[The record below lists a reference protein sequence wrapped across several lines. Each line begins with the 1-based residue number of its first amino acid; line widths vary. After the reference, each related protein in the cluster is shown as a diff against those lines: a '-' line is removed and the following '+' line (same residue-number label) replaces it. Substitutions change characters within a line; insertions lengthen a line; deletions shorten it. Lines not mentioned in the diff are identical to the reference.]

1 MQPKPQNIEQLRR
14 KQAIYLTIA
23 AGLWLRLRFAI
34 AMIIFC
40 NQSSHLRM

>member
-1 MQPKPQNIEQLRR
+1 MQAKPQNFEQLRR

-23 AGLWLRLRFAI
+23 AGLCSAGFAI